1 MARRLTTASWNLGSL
16 EMRCGKYILP
26 THTPF
31 ILTSCSL
38 RQVFTNLSSNAVKF
52 SQPGGRIE
60 IVTRLLYPCPPGCG
74 PVPPLSPGEFGP
86 EVKIAPNETANVAI
100 RGAAAASEM
109 NPNVPSPPV
118 PVPVMKPPL
127 RRKSTSRRHSPAE
140 KRLSSSN
147 VLQFGTLIN
156 EQSGSTSVP
165 IAVPLDQIV
174 VRIEVRDTGVGIKPQ
189 DVRDARLFS
198 PYVQTEIGRYQ
209 GGKGTGLGLAL
220 VRRIVKLSGGRLGV
234 KSKVRIYSCYYMRI
248 LWLTVVFQFNHG
260 SCFWVEL
267 PLGVGSRALQTP
279 SSDGA
284 SRDVSVRSR
293 PMPISTIRDFGLPF
307 PDLDEVPSERFGRDT
322 PNKAPTLSIPPLT
335 AHFTHR
341 TIMEQRTFLYT
352 LFP

>member
-1 MARRLTTASWNLGSL
+1 
-16 EMRCGKYILP
+16 MRCGKYILP
-26 THTPF
+26 THIPF
-31 ILTSCSL
+31 VLTSLSL

-74 PVPPLSPGEFGP
+74 PVEPLSPGEFIP
-86 EVKIAPNETANVAI
+86 EVKVARNETADVAVH
-100 RGAAAASEM
+100 GAPAASGK
-109 NPNVPSPPV
+109 NPNISSTQAPV
-118 PVPVMKPPL
+118 SIMKPPL
-127 RRKSTSRRHSPAE
+127 RRKSTSRRPPPPA
-140 KRLSSSN
+140 KHLSSN
-147 VLQFGTLIN
+147 TIPQVGTLIN
-156 EQSGSTSVP
+156 EKSGPASVP

-189 DVRDARLFS
+189 DVRGARLFS

-234 KSKVRIYSCYYMRI
+234 KSKVLCYSCHHIYVP
-248 LWLTVVFQFNHG
+248 WLTVIVQFNQG

-267 PLGVGSRALQTP
+267 PLGVGSRALQTS

-284 SRDVSVRSR
+284 SRDISVRSR
-293 PMPISTIRDFGLPF
+293 PMPVSTIHDFGLPY
-307 PDLDEVPSERFGRDT
+307 PDLDEVPERYGQDT
-322 PNKAPTLSIPPLT
+322 PSRPPTVIVPPPT

-341 TIMEQRTFLYT
+341 TIMEQRVFMCSLFL
-352 LFP
+352 

>member
-1 MARRLTTASWNLGSL
+1 MVRRLTTANWNLGLL
-16 EMRCGKYILP
+16 EMRCGKYTLP
-26 THTPF
+26 THTPP
-31 ILTSCSL
+31 ILTSLSL

-74 PVPPLSPGEFGP
+74 PAPPLSPGEFSP
-86 EVKIAPNETANVAI
+86 EVKAAPNETADTAVHGNSA
-100 RGAAAASEM
+100 M
-109 NPNVPSPPV
+109 NSNIPSPQTPV
-118 PVPVMKPPL
+118 FVMRPPL
-127 RRKSTSRRHSPAE
+127 RRKSTSRRHSPAG
-140 KRLSSSN
+140 KRLSSN
-147 VLQFGTLIN
+147 TVPQVGTLIN
-156 EQSGSTSVP
+156 EKSGSTSVP

-174 VRIEVRDTGVGIKPQ
+174 VRIEVRDTGVGIRPQ

-234 KSKVRIYSCYYMRI
+234 KSKVRCYSCHRI
-248 LWLTVVFQFNHG
+248 RVPWFTVVVQFTQG

-267 PLGVGSRALQTP
+267 PLGVGSRALQTS

-284 SRDVSVRSR
+284 SRDVSFR
-293 PMPISTIRDFGLPF
+293 PQQMPVSTTRDFGLPF
-307 PDLDEVPSERFGRDT
+307 PDLDEVPERYGQDT
-322 PNKAPTLSIPPLT
+322 RSRAPTVNVPPPT

-341 TIMEQRTFLYT
+341 TIMEQRVFLYT
-352 LFP
+352 LLL